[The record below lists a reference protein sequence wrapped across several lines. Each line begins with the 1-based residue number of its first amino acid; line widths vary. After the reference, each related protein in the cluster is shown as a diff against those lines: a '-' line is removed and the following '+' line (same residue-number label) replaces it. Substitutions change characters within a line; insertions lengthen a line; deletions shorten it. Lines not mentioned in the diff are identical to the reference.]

1 MKITEPYS
9 PTPRAKARA
18 KPVRPAGS
26 SPGNSTRLIVW
37 KRLAPSVAAAS
48 STSLSISSM
57 IGCTVLTTNGRPTKI
72 SATTMPDGVKAILS
86 PSGSMNWPIQP
97 LPA

>member
-1 MKITEPYS
+1 M
-9 PTPRAKARA
+9 
-18 KPVRPAGS
+18 RPAGN

-57 IGCTVLTTNGRPTKI
+57 IGCTVLTTKGRPTKI
-72 SATTMPDGVKAILS
+72 SAMTMPAGVKATLM
-86 PSGSMNWPIQP
+86 PSGDSSDPIQP
-97 LPA
+97 LGA